1 MILIGPHTLN
11 RMWPRL
17 QTEIQS
23 SVYRI
28 GINPCARE
36 EIAGLGKERNHQW
49 SPALD
54 LWGWTLYPCR
64 DQSLAEAALCS

>member
-11 RMWPRL
+11 RMWPRI

-28 GINPCARE
+28 GINPCAGE
-36 EIAGLGKERNHQW
+36 EIGLGQERNP
-49 SPALD
+49 SVESCFRSVGVD
-54 LWGWTLYPCR
+54 FI
-64 DQSLAEAALCS
+64 SLP